1 VTGDDV
7 QQVAALLWQHIEKA
21 HPEMQVP
28 PEDRIRREINK
39 ASGMVK
45 GRAIFLLYPK
55 DEASG

>member
-1 VTGDDV
+1 
-7 QQVAALLWQHIEKA
+7 
-21 HPEMQVP
+21 MQVP